1 MFSIKLIFLNIECT
15 IKSGQTRQQNLPLKI
30 LLQFTDVNFMTTI
43 MIPKGLSYFHLL
55 INKRKSHCFY
65 VTIHLTT
72 LRGGKSTANHTWPEI
87 SDREPETHRVFRL
100 PQWLPIIHIILGSCT
115 M

>member
-1 MFSIKLIFLNIECT
+1 MFSIKLIFLNTECT

-30 LLQFTDVNFMTTI
+30 LLQFKDVNFVTTI
-43 MIPKGLSYFHLL
+43 MIPKALSYFHLT
-55 INKRKSHCFY
+55 INERKSHCFY

-72 LRGGKSTANHTWPEI
+72 LCGGKSTANHTLPEI
-87 SDREPETHRVFRL
+87 SDREQEIQRVFRL
-100 PQWLPIIHIILGSCT
+100 PQWLPIRGLILGSYT